1 MFLTNLS
8 LKTTVSNIP
17 ELKDYKCIFV
27 QIIYLLSKTCLSL
40 QTKYIYRYL
49 HKIKKNQNDYSKIY
63 GIYRWNS
70 PSTDVLV
77 NNIIWKSFPK
87 YIGKNHFTWAYSIAV
102 HIQIHDCLPT
112 HKQGTIHTCSSMI
125 LLIFLC
131 ILNIKILSSPQRSFI
146 TLHKYSVS
154 LLTFF

>member
-1 MFLTNLS
+1 MLRERLNTITNYNEKIIVSESGALNCMFLTNLS

-49 HKIKKNQNDYSKIY
+49 HKIKKNPNHYSKIY

-70 PSTDVLV
+70 PSTGVLV

-87 YIGKNHFTWAYSIAV
+87 YIGKNHFTWAYSISV
-102 HIQIHDCLPT
+102 HIQIYT
-112 HKQGTIHTCSSMI
+112 W
-125 LLIFLC
+125 
-131 ILNIKILSSPQRSFI
+131 
-146 TLHKYSVS
+146 
-154 LLTFF
+154 LLTHPQARNHT